1 MKKLLALILC
11 LIAVLSFSACSYNPP
26 EGYSKSKHEYED
38 ILKYAKEIDPNAT
51 VSENY
56 TDIEQPNR
64 SRREYPA
71 VINGTECHVA
81 SVSTLVSNDGIF
93 AGEFPQTYYRID
105 TDYDYLILQQ
115 VIAENQFEWTIP
127 TSSYGNGDSFLILI
141 NMDTTEELSDEELDL
156 ILHDIDL
163 VHSSYNLFN
172 VRKTLVFGL
181 PSPIPHYENGE
192 LVVKDSYSYLQD
204 FSEEGRAEFIARY
217 RKNWSLLSSNLSS

>member
-26 EGYSKSKHEYED
+26 EGYSKSKHEYEE
-38 ILKYAKEIDPNAT
+38 ILKYAKEIDPDAT

-56 TDIEQPNR
+56 TDTEQPYR
-64 SRREYPA
+64 SRREHPA
-71 VINGTECHVA
+71 VINGIECHVA
-81 SVSTLVSNDGIF
+81 SVSVLVSNDGIF

-115 VIAENQFEWTIP
+115 VIEKNQPEWTMP
-127 TSSYGNGDSFLILI
+127 KYSYPDSDFFMILI
-141 NMDTTEELSDEELDL
+141 NTEKNEELSDEELDL
-156 ILHDIDL
+156 VLQDIDA
-163 VHSSYNLFN
+163 VHSLYNSFN
-172 VRKTLVFGL
+172 VRKALMFGL

-192 LVVKDSYSYLQD
+192 LVVKDNYSYLND
-204 FSEEGRAEFIARY
+204 FTQEGRAEFIARY